1 MLCSHLPL
9 DGALLKKHQKSV
21 ILIVMAWIE
30 TAIQTADNGF
40 LRRADG
46 LSLCE
51 AEELDHYG
59 GVQSRVAAAL
69 HKKEMAKAVTSWV
82 RCLSW
87 ARHVGGGRSADPGH
101 TNGWMFPRITSR
113 R

>member
-1 MLCSHLPL
+1 M
-9 DGALLKKHQKSV
+9 K
-21 ILIVMAWIE
+21 AWIE
-30 TAIQTADNGF
+30 TAIQTADIGF

-51 AEELDHYG
+51 AEELDHYV

-87 ARHVGGGRSADPGH
+87 ARHIGGGRSADPGH

>member
-9 DGALLKKHQKSV
+9 DGALLKNTKKSV
-21 ILIVMAWIE
+21 ILIVKAWIE
-30 TAIQTADNGF
+30 TAIQTADIGF

-51 AEELDHYG
+51 AEELNHYVG
-59 GVQSRVAAAL
+59 IQSRVAAAL
-69 HKKEMAKAVTSWV
+69 HKKVIAKAVTSWV

-87 ARHVGGGRSADPGH
+87 ARPIGGGRSTDPGH
-101 TNGWMFPRITSR
+101 TNGWMFPWITSR

>member
-1 MLCSHLPL
+1 
-9 DGALLKKHQKSV
+9 
-21 ILIVMAWIE
+21 MAFFE
-30 TAIQTADNGF
+30 GRMVSPFAR
-40 LRRADG
+40 LR
-46 LSLCE
+46 S
-51 AEELDHYG
+51 YG

-87 ARHVGGGRSADPGH
+87 ARHIGGGRSADPGH